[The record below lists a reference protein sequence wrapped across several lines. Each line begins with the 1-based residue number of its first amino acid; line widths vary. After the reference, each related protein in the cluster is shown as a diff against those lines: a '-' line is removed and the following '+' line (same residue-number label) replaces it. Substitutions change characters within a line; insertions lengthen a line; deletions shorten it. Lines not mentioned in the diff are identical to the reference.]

1 MQARTKRALTLVE
14 LLAALA
20 ITSLLVVAALRV
32 STHLARAE
40 ILSRRAREDLWSEA
54 RLRDLV
60 TTDVVHAEAYQE
72 DRDGLVLQTSAC
84 LDAKTLEL
92 EHVPAKVAYRVQ
104 TVGNR
109 KWLVRSQESEWQP
122 PVSELVS
129 EGVRTIRLRPKDED
143 KPSVGERKGV
153 PAAATVVV
161 EFDEEGRP
169 PVQWTVR
176 SRAIRG

>member
-1 MQARTKRALTLVE
+1 MQARTKKALTLVE
-14 LLAALA
+14 LLAALV

-40 ILSRRAREDLWSEA
+40 ILTRRTREDSWSEA

-60 TTDVVHAEAYQE
+60 TMDVAHTEAYQE
-72 DRDGLVLQTSAC
+72 DREGLVLWTSAC
-84 LDAKTLEL
+84 LEAKTLEL
-92 EHVPAKVAYRVQ
+92 EHVPGKVAYRVQ

-109 KWLVRSQESEWQP
+109 EWLVRSQESEWHP
-122 PVSELVS
+122 PVTELVGR
-129 EGVRTIRLRPKDED
+129 GVKAVLLRAKDED
-143 KPSVGERKGV
+143 KPSAGERKAL
-153 PAAATVVV
+153 PAAATMAV